1 MLMKRFTLFCLALCA
16 MAVCSLPLSASGGF
30 ELIDGIMYLI
40 DTDKG
45 VAYVA
50 GKNGVQGNTPDNWY
64 EGDLAIKS
72 SVTFES
78 KTYTV
83 KGTYHKAFSG
93 CTKLTSVTF
102 PNTVDSIGSLSF
114 DYCSSLTSV
123 NIPKGVR
130 TIPYWSF
137 RGCTSL
143 REITIPA
150 SVVLIEGRAFE
161 DCEFDNINIKSQN
174 VLAQTGGHTFSQ
186 ALAYTTIHN
195 FTFGGDVLTIPT
207 KVLDGYRNEV
217 AEHHV
222 PDSYKVT
229 LKDKVATIEKHAFDN
244 TVIESVELSKN
255 LSVIGD
261 SAFYNCLELTEISPL
276 LNVVSLGTGAFARCI
291 RLKSI
296 ELNYVEEIKERTF
309 YECFALGN
317 VKIGIASVIADD
329 AFYKCSAINYFTA
342 SAANP
347 VYESQDGVLYN
358 KDKTTL
364 LKFPPSREKEYTFL
378 SSVTSVTPKA
388 FENYQS
394 ITSITSLKETPPAL
408 TEGDNLFAYVPG
420 RNATVLVPEAVMNA
434 YRIAWGTQNC
444 DYRPLNSGQCTV
456 DGITYEYHSDGT
468 ATVLPSTP
476 KYSGDIIIPKTF
488 KNAGGV
494 TYTVTELGL
503 NAFSSCT
510 ELTSVSLPETLDKI
524 GPSCFSTC
532 TALTTITI
540 PENVSSVSF
549 SAFMRCS
556 GLESLYFKSYRSVPS
571 TGSNYFLSVPEDLL
585 IYVPSVLLDEYKTR
599 WSEMTNIQPEPIEY
613 NGLYYIV
620 DANNQSA
627 SVVQHPAGAGG
638 YDPLIN
644 IVVPEKINVYDGSFT
659 VEIIGK
665 NAFYGCEDIKT
676 VSIPNSIV
684 SLDEYAFAYCKALTT
699 ITIPENV
706 ESIGDWAFY
715 SCTGLESITCKAT
728 IPPVCGYYYCFGRVN
743 KDIPLYVPYG
753 SGDAY
758 GNAPE
763 WEDFN
768 NIIEYGGPT
777 GIDTVSGDQT
787 PAVQKILHNGQILI
801 LRDGNVYNLAGKTVN
816 SK

>member
-1 MLMKRFTLFCLALCA
+1 
-16 MAVCSLPLSASGGF
+16 MAVCSLPLSASVGF
-30 ELIDGIMYLI
+30 ELIDGIMYYI
-40 DTDKG
+40 DTKTD
-45 VAYVA
+45 VTYVA
-50 GKNGVQGNTPDNWY
+50 GKNGAQGNSPDNWY
-64 EGDLAIKS
+64 EGDLAIEP
-72 SVTFES
+72 SVTFEG
-78 KTYTV
+78 KTYKV
-83 KGTYHKAFSG
+83 KGTYSKAFSG
-93 CTKLTSVTF
+93 CTKLNSVTF

-150 SVVLIEGRAFE
+150 SVVLIEGAAFE
-161 DCEFDNINIKSQN
+161 GCEFDNINIKSQK
-174 VLAQTGGHTFSQ
+174 VFAQTGGHTFSQ
-186 ALAYTTIHN
+186 ALAYTAIHQ

-207 KVLDGYRNEV
+207 NVLDGYRNNGI
-217 AEHHV
+217 AAHHV
-222 PDSYKVT
+222 PDSYKVI
-229 LKDKVATIEKHAFDN
+229 LKDNVATIEKHAFDN

-255 LSVIGD
+255 LSTIGD
-261 SAFYNCLELTEISPL
+261 SAFYGCSKLTDVSPL
-276 LNVVSLGTGAFARCI
+276 LNVITLGRGAFANCSK
-291 RLKSI
+291 LKSI

-309 YECFALGN
+309 YECASLGN

-408 TEGDNLFAYVPG
+408 IEGDNLFAYVPG

-468 ATVLPSTP
+468 ATVLSSAP

-488 KNAGGV
+488 RNAGGQA
-494 TYTVTELGL
+494 YTVTEIGMS
-503 NAFSSCT
+503 AFYNCT

-524 GPSCFSTC
+524 GPSSFSGC

-540 PENVSSVSF
+540 PENVSSVSY

-556 GLESLYFKSYRSVPS
+556 GLESLYFKPYRSVPS
-571 TGSNYFLSVPEDLL
+571 TGSKYFLSVPEDLL

-620 DANNQSA
+620 DANNLNA

-638 YDPLIN
+638 YDPLVN

-659 VEIIGK
+659 VDAIGK

-676 VSIPNSIV
+676 VALLNSIV
-684 SLDEYAFAYCKALTT
+684 SLDEYAFAYCKALTY
-699 ITIPENV
+699 IIIPENV

-715 SCTGLESITCKAT
+715 NRTGLKYIICKAT
-728 IPPVCGYYYCFGRVN
+728 TPPVCGYYYCFGRVD

-753 SGDAY
+753 SGEAY
-758 GNAPE
+758 GSAPE

-768 NIIEYGGPT
+768 NITEYGVPT
-777 GIDTVSGDQT
+777 GIETVSGDQA
-787 PAVQKILHNGQILI
+787 PSVQKILLNGQILI
-801 LRDGNVYNLAGKTVN
+801 LRDGNVYTLTGKTVMA
-816 SK
+816 K

>member
-1 MLMKRFTLFCLALCA
+1 
-16 MAVCSLPLSASGGF
+16 MAVCSLPLSASVGF
-30 ELIDGIMYLI
+30 ELIDGIMYFI
-40 DTDKG
+40 DTSTDD
-45 VAYVA
+45 AYVA
-50 GKNGVQGNTPDNWY
+50 GKNGSSGNTPDNWY
-64 EGDLAIKS
+64 EGDLTIES
-72 SVTFES
+72 SVTYES

-83 KGTYHKAFSG
+83 KGTHPKAFLG

-102 PNTVDSIGSLSF
+102 PSTVDSIASQSF

-130 TIPYWSF
+130 TISYWAF

-195 FTFGGDVLTIPT
+195 FTFGGDVLTIPA

-217 AEHHV
+217 AEHNV
-222 PDSYKVT
+222 PDSYNVT
-229 LKDKVATIEKHAFDN
+229 LKDKVATIENHAFDN
-244 TVIESVELSKN
+244 TVIESIDIPKN
-255 LSVIGD
+255 LSTIGD
-261 SAFYNCLELTEISPL
+261 SAFYNCSNLSEISPL
-276 LNVVSLGTGAFARCI
+276 QNVVSLGKGAFAKCTK
-291 RLKSI
+291 LGNI
-296 ELNYVEEIKERTF
+296 ELYSVEEIKERTF
-309 YECFALGN
+309 YECYALKI

-329 AFYKCSAINYFTA
+329 AFYKCSAITYFTA

-394 ITSITSLKETPPAL
+394 VTSITSLKETPPAL
-408 TEGDNLFAYVPG
+408 TEGNNLFAYVPG
-420 RNATVLVPEAVMNA
+420 RNAVVFVPEAVMNM
-434 YRIAWGTQNC
+434 YRTAWGTQNC

-488 KNAGGV
+488 RNAGGV
-494 TYTVTELGL
+494 ACTVTEIGMS
-503 NAFSSCT
+503 AFYNCT

-524 GPSCFSTC
+524 GPSSFSGC
-532 TALTTITI
+532 TTLTTITI
-540 PENVSSVSF
+540 PENVSSVSY
-549 SAFMRCS
+549 SAFINCT
-556 GLESLYFKSYRSVPS
+556 GLEALYFKPYRSVPS
-571 TGSNYFLSVPEDLL
+571 TGSKYFLGVPEDLL

-620 DANNQSA
+620 DANNLNA

-638 YDPLIN
+638 YDPLVN

-665 NAFYGCEDIKT
+665 NAFYGCEEIKT
-676 VSIPNSIV
+676 VSLPNTIV

-715 SCTGLESITCKAT
+715 DCRSLESITSKAT
-728 IPPVCGYYYCFGRVN
+728 TPPVCGYYYCFGRVN

-768 NIIEYGGPT
+768 NIQEYDVPT
-777 GIDTVSGDQT
+777 GIDAVRGVQA
-787 PAVQKILHNGQILI
+787 PAAEKILLNGQILI
-801 LRDGNVYNLAGKTVN
+801 LRDGNVYTLTGKTVN

>member
-16 MAVCSLPLSASGGF
+16 MAVCSLPLSASVGF
-30 ELIDGIMYLI
+30 HLIDGIMYYI
-40 DTDKG
+40 DTDKD
-45 VAYVA
+45 VTYVA
-50 GKNGVQGNTPDNWY
+50 GKNGAQGNIPGSWY
-64 EGDLAIKS
+64 EGDLAIEP

-78 KTYTV
+78 KVYTV
-83 KGTYHKAFSG
+83 KGTYPKAFSG
-93 CTKLTSVTF
+93 CSKLNSVTF
-102 PNTVDSIGSLSF
+102 PNTVDSIGSQSF
-114 DYCSSLTSV
+114 DYCTSLTSV

-130 TIPYWSF
+130 TIAYWSF
-137 RGCTSL
+137 RNCTSL

-161 DCEFDNINIKSQN
+161 GCEFDNIIIKSQK
-174 VLAQTGGHTFSQ
+174 VFAQAGSHTFSQ
-186 ALAYTTIHN
+186 ALAYTAIHH

-229 LKDKVATIEKHAFDN
+229 LKDKVATIENHAFDN
-244 TVIESVELSKN
+244 TVIESIDIPKN
-255 LSVIGD
+255 LSTIGD
-261 SAFYNCLELTEISPL
+261 SAFYGCSKLTDVSPL
-276 LNVVSLGTGAFARCI
+276 LNVISLGKGAFEGCSK
-291 RLKSI
+291 LKSI
-296 ELNYVEEIKERTF
+296 ELYSVEEIKERTF
-309 YECFALGN
+309 FDCISLET

-329 AFYKCSAINYFTA
+329 AFYKCKAITYFTA
-342 SAANP
+342 SAANQI
-347 VYESQDGVLYN
+347 YESQDGILYN
-358 KDKTTL
+358 KDKTEL
-364 LKFPPSREKEYTFL
+364 LKFPPSRESDYTFL
-378 SSVTSVTPKA
+378 SSVTSVNPKA
-388 FENYQS
+388 FEFFQS
-394 ITSITSLKETPPAL
+394 ESSLTSLKETPPAL
-408 TEGDNLFAYVPG
+408 TEGDNLFAYVSG
-420 RNATVLVPEAVMNA
+420 RNAVVFVPEAVMNT

-444 DYRPLNSGQCTV
+444 DYKPLESGQCTV

-468 ATVLPSTP
+468 ATVLSSVP

-488 KNAGGV
+488 RNAGGQA
-494 TYTVTELGL
+494 YTVTELGL
-503 NAFSSCT
+503 SAFFKCT
-510 ELTSVSLPETLDKI
+510 ELTSVSLPETLEKI
-524 GPSCFSTC
+524 GPTCFSGC

-549 SAFMRCS
+549 SAFMNCT
-556 GLESLYFKSYRSVPS
+556 GLEALYFKPYRSVPS
-571 TGSNYFLSVPEDLL
+571 TGSKYFLGVPEDLL

-599 WSEMTNIQPEPIEY
+599 WGEMTNIQPESIEY

-620 DANNQSA
+620 DANNLNA

-638 YDPLIN
+638 YDPLVN

-665 NAFYGCEDIKT
+665 NAFYGCEEIKT
-676 VSIPNSIV
+676 VSLPNTIV

-715 SCTGLESITCKAT
+715 DCRSLESITSKAT
-728 IPPVCGYYYCFGRVN
+728 TPPVCGYYYCFGRVN

-768 NIIEYGGPT
+768 NIQEYDVPT
-777 GIDTVSGDQT
+777 GIDAVRGVQA
-787 PAVQKILHNGQILI
+787 PAAEKILLNGQILI
-801 LRDGNVYNLAGKTVN
+801 LRDGNVYTLTGKTVN

>member
-1 MLMKRFTLFCLALCA
+1 MKRFTLFCLALCA
-16 MAVCSLPLSASGGF
+16 MAICSLPLSASEKI
-30 ELIDGIMYLI
+30 ELIDGIMYYI
-40 DTDKG
+40 DTKTD
-45 VAYVA
+45 VAYVM
-50 GKNGVQGNTPDNWY
+50 GKNGVYGNTPDNWY
-64 EGDLAIKS
+64 EGDLVIKP
-72 SVTFES
+72 SVTYEG

-83 KGTYHKAFSG
+83 KGTYPKAFSG
-93 CTKLTSVTF
+93 CTKLNSVTF
-102 PNTVDSIGSLSF
+102 PNTVDSIGSQSF
-114 DYCSSLTSV
+114 YNCISLTSV

-137 RGCTSL
+137 RDCASL

-161 DCEFDNINIKSQN
+161 GCEFDNINIKSQK
-174 VLAQTGGHTFSQ
+174 VFAQTGGHTFSQ

-207 KVLDGYRNEV
+207 NVLDGYRNNGIV
-217 AEHHV
+217 DHHV
-222 PDSYKVT
+222 PDSYKVI

-261 SAFYNCLELTEISPL
+261 SAFYGCLELTEISPL

-317 VKIGIASVIADD
+317 VKIGIASVIADY

-364 LKFPPSREKEYTFL
+364 LKFPPSREKEYTLL

-488 KNAGGV
+488 RNAGGV
-494 TYTVTELGL
+494 ACTVTEIGMS
-503 NAFSSCT
+503 AFYNCT

-524 GPSCFSTC
+524 GPSSFSGC

-540 PENVSSVSF
+540 PENVSSVSY
-549 SAFMRCS
+549 SAFINCT
-556 GLESLYFKSYRSVPS
+556 GLEALYFKPYRSVPS
-571 TGSNYFLSVPEDLL
+571 TGSKYFLGLPEDLL

-665 NAFYGCEDIKT
+665 NAFYSCEEIKT
-676 VSIPNSIV
+676 VSLPNTIV
-684 SLDEYAFAYCKALTT
+684 SLEEYAFAYCKALTT

-715 SCTGLESITCKAT
+715 DCRGLQSMTCKAT
-728 IPPVCGYYYCFGRVN
+728 TPPECGYYYCFGRVN

-801 LRDGNVYNLAGKTVN
+801 LRDGNVYNLAGQLVN
-816 SK
+816 VK